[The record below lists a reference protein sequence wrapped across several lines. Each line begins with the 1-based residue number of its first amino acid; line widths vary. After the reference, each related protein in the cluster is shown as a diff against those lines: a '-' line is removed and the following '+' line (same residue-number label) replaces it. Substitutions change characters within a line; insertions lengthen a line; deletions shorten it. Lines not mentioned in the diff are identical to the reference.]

1 MSDISAMLIN
11 INEISCDTT
20 LSDIQLLK
28 TLELVGRGCI
38 YPRPIP
44 GAIII
49 KTNLY
54 PLTWS
59 CLTEI
64 SPSSSN
70 ALSLGWVSSPK
81 YIQMTDYR
89 AQHPYK

>member
-1 MSDISAMLIN
+1 MLIN
-11 INEISCDTT
+11 INEISCDAT

-38 YPRPIP
+38 YPYPRPIP

-59 CLTEI
+59 RLTKI
-64 SPSSSN
+64 SPSSGN
-70 ALSLGWVSSPK
+70 
-81 YIQMTDYR
+81 
-89 AQHPYK
+89 HPTGPNIPTLTLLKI